1 MLCFGFLLLL
11 FVWWGFFACYFG
23 GIFLFVNLL
32 CFGWLGFFVGLE
44 RGLAFFFF
52 CLWVWGRGAGGFLLL
67 YLLGSFSSSNHH
79 VQIREKSLVLL

>member
-1 MLCFGFLLLL
+1 MSCFGFLLLL

-52 CLWVWGRGAGGFLLL
+52 LLVGLGQGGRR
-67 YLLGSFSSSNHH
+67 FSSF
-79 VQIREKSLVLL
+79 VFAW